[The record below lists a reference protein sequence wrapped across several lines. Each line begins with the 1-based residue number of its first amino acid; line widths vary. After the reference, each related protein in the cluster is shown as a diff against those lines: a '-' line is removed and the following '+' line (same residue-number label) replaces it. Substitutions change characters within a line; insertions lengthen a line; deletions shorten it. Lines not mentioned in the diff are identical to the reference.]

1 MECLEL
7 YKFESL
13 RIMLTW
19 SNTPSVCYCGL
30 FIARLVAL
38 SMVTLQRGGDL
49 KSYSVRRD
57 ELVARGS
64 APHMHHLSVVVV
76 EFADTDT
83 AQKMHYWVD
92 I

>member
-1 MECLEL
+1 M

-13 RIMLTW
+13 HIMLTW

-30 FIARLVAL
+30 FVVRQVAPPK
-38 SMVTLQRGGDL
+38 VTLQRGGDL
-49 KSYSVRRD
+49 QSYCVRKD
-57 ELVARGS
+57 ELVPRGS
-64 APHMHHLSVVVV
+64 ALHMHHLSVALV
-76 EFADTDT
+76 EFADTDS

>member
-1 MECLEL
+1 
-7 YKFESL
+7 
-13 RIMLTW
+13 MLTW

-38 SMVTLQRGGDL
+38 SMVTLQRDL

-57 ELVARGS
+57 ELVPRGS
-64 APHMHHLSVVVV
+64 ALHMHHLSVALV